1 MKISELCIRRPVAT
15 TLFFLGIA
23 MGGIFAYQQL
33 PVAALPEVS
42 FPTISVSAQLPGAS
56 PQTMATAVATPLIKQ
71 FETISGIDTIS
82 ATSSLGNSQIVLQ
95 FALSQNIDT
104 AAGDVQA
111 AIDRAERQLP
121 PNMQNPP
128 SYRKVNPAD
137 APVLLLAV
145 QSPTLPMSTIDDFA
159 ENVISPSL
167 STLPGIA
174 QVSVYGGQ
182 TYAVRVQADPNKL
195 ATRNIGLDQLSNALA
210 AANDQTPVGT
220 MQNKSQSLVI
230 DAPTQMTNAEAFKQL
245 IIANP
250 NGSPVRL
257 SDVANVVDSVQNA
270 QTAGWYDG
278 SRSIVLAIQ
287 RQPSAN
293 TVAVVDAVNA
303 QLPKLMASMPAS
315 MTIKVLNDRST
326 SIRAAIADV
335 QVTLAITIGLV
346 ILVIYLF
353 LGKVS
358 ATFIP
363 ALAVPLSL
371 VAAFG
376 GMYFFGFSVDNIS
389 LLGLTLAVGLVVD
402 DAIVML
408 ENIMRH
414 VEEGM
419 PPFEAALVGSREVG
433 ATIVSMTLSLVA
445 VFLPVLLMGGVIGR
459 LFNEF
464 GVVVALAIGASM
476 VVSLTLTPMLTARL
490 PKSASSHVRSGPA
503 AWFESAFLWVEGHYD
518 RGVAWCLAH
527 RFVILGLF
535 FASVAASVWLFMAL
549 PKGFFPQEDIGQLS
563 VSTQARQDISFDAM
577 VGLQRQVEATLRA
590 SPYVTHVASFVGGGP
605 GSQTL
610 NSASLSVQLKPKEER
625 PPLNVVLNDLR
636 GQLGRIAGI
645 QSYIQP
651 VQNLRIGGVSSQS
664 TYQLM
669 LQALDQQTLNE
680 WATKLTAAMRTDSQF
695 VDVANNLQNNA
706 LQARIVVD
714 RDKADSIGISA
725 ATLRKTLE
733 DGFGTSTAATIQSTG
748 SSYDVILEY
757 DPDLAW
763 SDSLLSE
770 IRVRSDSGNLVP
782 LSSFASVQRTVGP
795 VTVNQLGQLP
805 AATISFNL
813 PDGVALSQ
821 ATDQVEVL
829 KQQIGVPADVY
840 TSYAGTAQVFQQ
852 SLATQ
857 GILIFAAVL
866 TIYVVLGML
875 YESFIHPLTILS
887 GLPAAAFGA
896 LVALKWAGL
905 DLSVIA
911 LIGILM
917 LIGIVKKNA
926 IMMVD
931 VAIDGQR
938 EEGLEPEPAIHRAAV
953 RRFRPIMMTTFA
965 ALLGA
970 VPIAL
975 GTGASAE
982 LRQPLGI
989 AVVGGLLVSQLL
1001 TLFITPVIYVEM
1013 ERFSR
1018 FLGRLRGGAAAKP
1031 EAEVAEPAAGAAP
1044 LPQPAAE

>member
-1 MKISELCIRRPVAT
+1 MNISEFCIRRPVAT
-15 TLFFLGIA
+15 TLFFLGVA
-23 MGGIFAYQQL
+23 MGGVFAYQQL

-82 ATSSLGNSQIVLQ
+82 ATSSLGSSQIVLQ
-95 FALSQNIDT
+95 FSLNQNIDT

-111 AIDRAERQLP
+111 AIDRSERQLP

-137 APVLLLAV
+137 APVLFLAV

-182 TYAVRVQADPNKL
+182 TYAVRVQVDPNKL
-195 ATRNIGLDQLSNALA
+195 ATRGIGLDQVSSAIA
-210 AANDQTPVGT
+210 DANSQTPVGT
-220 MQNKSQSLVI
+220 MYNKSQALVI
-230 DAPTQMTNAEAFKQL
+230 DAPTQMTNAKEFKQL

-250 NGSPVRL
+250 NGNPVRL
-257 SDVANVVDSVQNA
+257 ADVANVIDGVQNSL
-270 QTAGWYDG
+270 TAGWYDG
-278 SRSIVLAIQ
+278 SRSIVLAVQ

-303 QLPKLMASMPAS
+303 ELPKLYAAMPGS
-315 MTIKVLNDRST
+315 MTLSILNDRST
-326 SIRAAIADV
+326 SIRSAISDV
-335 QVTLAITIGLV
+335 KITLGITIALV
-346 ILVIYLF
+346 VMVIYLF
-353 LGKVS
+353 LGKLS
-358 ATFIP
+358 ATVIP
-363 ALAVPLSL
+363 TLAVPLSL
-371 VAAFG
+371 IAAFG
-376 GMYFFGFSVDNIS
+376 GMYFLGFSVDNIS

-414 VEEGM
+414 IEEGKK
-419 PPFEAALVGSREVG
+419 PFEAALLGSSEIG

-445 VFLPVLLMGGVIGR
+445 VFLPILLMGGVIGR

-464 GVVVALAIGASM
+464 GIVVTLAIGASA
-476 VVSLTLTPMLTARL
+476 VVSLTLTPMLAARL
-490 PKSASSHVRSGPA
+490 PKSATDHTRRGPA
-503 AWFESAFLWVEGHYD
+503 AWFESVFLFVERRYG

-527 RFVILGLF
+527 RFIILGVFL
-535 FASVAASVWLFMAL
+535 ATVGMSGWLFMTL
-549 PKGFFPQEDIGQLS
+549 PKGFFPEEDISQLS

-577 VGLQRQVEATLRA
+577 VGLQKQVESVLLA
-590 SPYVTHVASFVGGGP
+590 SPYVNHVASFVGGGP
-605 GSQTL
+605 GSATM
-610 NSASLSVQLKPKEER
+610 NAGSLSVQLKAKDQR
-625 PPLNVVLNDLR
+625 PALPILLADLR
-636 GQLGRIAGI
+636 QQLGKVAGI
-645 QSYIQP
+645 RSYIQP
-651 VQNLRIGGVSSQS
+651 VQNLRVGGVSSQS
-664 TYQLM
+664 LYQLVV
-669 LQALDQQTLNE
+669 QSLDQKTLE
-680 WATKLTAAMRTDSQF
+680 DWATKMTAAMRADPHF

-714 RDKADSIGISA
+714 RDKADSMGVSA
-725 ATLRKTLE
+725 AVLRQTLE
-733 DGFGTSTAATIQSTG
+733 DGFGTATASTIQATG
-748 SSYDVILEY
+748 SSYDVIIEY
-757 DPDLAW
+757 DPTLAW
-763 SDSLLSE
+763 SDDLLST
-770 IRVRSDSGNLVP
+770 IRIRSSSGTLVP
-782 LSSFASVQRTVGP
+782 LSSIATIERVSGP
-795 VTVNQLGQLP
+795 VTVNQIGQLP

-813 PDGVALSQ
+813 PNGVALGD
-821 ATDQVEVL
+821 ATDQVEVI
-829 KQQIGVPADVY
+829 KQQIGLPASVY
-840 TSYAGTAQVFQQ
+840 TSYAGTAQVFQD
-852 SLATQ
+852 SLSTQ
-857 GILIFAAVL
+857 GILILAAIA

-887 GLPAAAFGA
+887 GLPAAALGA
-896 LVALKWAGL
+896 LVALKFAGL

-931 VAIDGQR
+931 VAIGVQR
-938 EEGLEPEPAIHRAAV
+938 DENLEPGAAIHLAAV

-989 AVVGGLLVSQLL
+989 AVVGGLIVSQLL

-1018 FLGRLRGGAAAKP
+1018 FLGRLRQGSPKKTEAPRSETTHGA
-1031 EAEVAEPAAGAAP
+1031 
-1044 LPQPAAE
+1044 LPQPAGE

>member
-23 MGGIFAYQQL
+23 MAGIFAYQQL

-82 ATSSLGNSQIVLQ
+82 ATSSLGSSQIVLQ
-95 FALSQNIDT
+95 FALSQNIDA

-111 AIDRAERQLP
+111 AIDRAQRQLP
-121 PNMQNPP
+121 TNMTNPP

-137 APVLLLAV
+137 APVLFLAV
-145 QSPTLPMSTIDDFA
+145 RGPTLPMSTIDDFA
-159 ENVISPSL
+159 ENIISPTL
-167 STLPGIA
+167 STLTGVA

-182 TYAVRVQADPNKL
+182 TYAVRVQVDPDKL
-195 ATRNIGLDQLSNALA
+195 ATRGIGLDQVASTLSD
-210 AANDQTPVGT
+210 ANSQTPVGT
-220 MQNKSQSLVI
+220 LQNKSQSFVI
-230 DAPTQMTNAEAFKQL
+230 DAPTQMTNAAEFRQL
-245 IIANP
+245 IIADS

-257 SDVANVVDSVQNA
+257 SDVANVVDSVENA

-278 SRSIVLAIQ
+278 GRSIILAIQ

-293 TVAVVDAVNA
+293 TVAVVDAVKA
-303 QLPKLMASMPAS
+303 ALPKLEASMPGA
-315 MTIKVLNDRST
+315 MTISVLNDRST
-326 SIRAAIADV
+326 SIRAAISDV
-335 QVTLAITIGLV
+335 EITLGITIVLV
-346 ILVIYLF
+346 VLVIYLF
-353 LGKVS
+353 LGKAS
-358 ATFIP
+358 ATIIP

-376 GMYFFGFSVDNIS
+376 GMYWLGFSIDNIS

-414 VEEGM
+414 IEMGKA
-419 PPFEAALVGSREVG
+419 PFQAALDGSAEVG

-445 VFLPVLLMGGVIGR
+445 VFLPILLMGGVVGR

-464 GVVVALAIGASM
+464 GVVVTLAIAASA
-476 VVSLTLTPMLTARL
+476 VVSLTLTPMLAARL
-490 PKSASSHVRSGPA
+490 PRSAAGHGRFGPA
-503 AWFESAFLWVEGHYD
+503 AWFEIVFNKVEGGYG
-518 RGVAWCLAH
+518 RGVAWCIAH
-527 RFVILGLF
+527 RFVILTVFL
-535 FASVAASVWLFMAL
+535 ATVATSGWLFVTL
-549 PKGFFPQEDIGQLS
+549 PKGFFPEEDISQLS

-577 VGLQRQVEATLRA
+577 VGLQRQVESVLRA
-590 SPYVTHVASFVGGGP
+590 SPYVEHVATFVGGGP

-610 NSASLSVQLKPKEER
+610 NSGSLSVQLKPKDER
-625 PPLNVVLNDLR
+625 PPLSDITAALRRDL
-636 GQLGRIAGI
+636 GKIAGI
-645 QSYIQP
+645 RSYIVP
-651 VQNLRIGGVSSQS
+651 VQNLRIGGMNSAS
-664 TYQLM
+664 TYQLVV
-669 LQALDQQTLNE
+669 QSLDEKSLDE
-680 WATKLTAAMRTDSQF
+680 WTTKLTDAMRSDPRF

-706 LQARIVVD
+706 LQARLVID
-714 RDKADSIGISA
+714 RDKAAALGISA
-725 ATLRKTLE
+725 ATLRTTLE
-733 DGFGTSTAATIQSTG
+733 DGFGTDVATTIQSTG

-757 DPDLAW
+757 DPDIAW
-763 SDSLLSE
+763 SDASLST
-770 IRVRSDSGNLVP
+770 IRVRSSTGTLVP
-782 LSSFASVQRTVGP
+782 LSSFASVERVSGP
-795 VTVNQLGQLP
+795 VTVSQLGQLP

-813 PDGVALSQ
+813 PAGVALGE
-821 ATDQVEVL
+821 ATDAVTAL
-829 KQQIGVPADVY
+829 KGQLGVPANIY
-840 TSYAGTAQVFQQ
+840 TSYAGTAQVFQD
-852 SLATQ
+852 SLSTQ
-857 GILIFAAVL
+857 GILILAAVL

-887 GLPAAAFGA
+887 GLPSAALGA
-896 LVALKWAGL
+896 LLALRLFGL

-931 VAIDGQR
+931 VAISEQR
-938 EEGLEPEPAIHRAAV
+938 DEGRNAAEAIHLAAV

-970 VPIAL
+970 LPIAL
-975 GTGASAE
+975 GSGASAE

-989 AVVGGLLVSQLL
+989 AVVGGLVVSQLL

-1013 ERFSR
+1013 ERFSA
-1018 FLGRLRGGAAAKP
+1018 FLGRLRRRPATGSEATPSPHAA
-1031 EAEVAEPAAGAAP
+1031 
-1044 LPQPAAE
+1044 LPQGAGE

>member
-33 PVAALPEVS
+33 PVAALPEIA

-71 FETISGIDTIS
+71 FETISGIDTIT

-95 FALSQNIDT
+95 FTLNQNIDT

-174 QVSVYGGQ
+174 QVGVYGGQ
-182 TYAVRVQADPNKL
+182 TYAVRVQADPDKL
-195 ATRNIGLDQLSNALA
+195 ATRNIGLDQIATALA

-220 MQNKSQSLVI
+220 MQNESQALVI
-230 DAPTQMTNAEAFKQL
+230 DAPTQMVNAEAFRQL
-245 IIANP
+245 IVANP

-257 SDVANVVDSVQNA
+257 SDVANVVDSVENT

-315 MTIKVLNDRST
+315 MTIHVLNDRST
-326 SIRAAIADV
+326 SIRAAISDV
-335 QVTLAITIGLV
+335 QATLAITIGLV
-346 ILVIYLF
+346 VLVIYLF

-376 GMYFFGFSVDNIS
+376 GMYFLGFSVDNIS

-408 ENIMRH
+408 ENIMRQ
-414 VEEGM
+414 VEAGL

-464 GVVVALAIGASM
+464 GVVVTLAIGASM
-476 VVSLTLTPMLTARL
+476 VVSLTVTPMLAARL
-490 PKSASSHVRSGPA
+490 PASVVGQARRGPA
-503 AWFESAFLWVEGHYD
+503 AWFERGFLAVERRYD
-518 RGVAWCLAH
+518 RGVGWCLAH
-527 RFVILGLF
+527 RFAILGLF
-535 FASVAASVWLFMAL
+535 LATVAASAWLFMTL

-577 VGLQRQVEATLRA
+577 VALQRQVEATLRA
-590 SPYVTHVASFVGGGP
+590 SPYVDHVASFVGGGP
-605 GSQTL
+605 GSVTL
-610 NSASLSVQLKPKEER
+610 NSASLSVQLKPKDQR
-625 PPLNVVLNDLR
+625 PPVNVIMNELR
-636 GQLGRIAGI
+636 GQLGRIPGI

-664 TYQLM
+664 TYQLVV
-669 LQALDQQTLNE
+669 QSIDPPTLDD
-680 WATKLTAAMRTDSQF
+680 WATRLTQAMRADPHF

-714 RDKADSIGISA
+714 RDKTDSLGISA
-725 ATLRKTLE
+725 ATLRQTLE
-733 DGFGTSTAATIQSTG
+733 DGFGTATAATIQSTG

-763 SDSLLSE
+763 SDSRLSE
-770 IRVRSDSGNLVP
+770 IRVRSASGNLVP
-782 LSSFASVQRTVGP
+782 LSSFASVERTFGP
-795 VTVNQLGQLP
+795 VIVNQLGQLP

-813 PDGVALSQ
+813 PDGVALGQ
-821 ATDQVEVL
+821 ATDEVEVL
-829 KQQIGVPADVY
+829 KQQIGLPANVY

-857 GILIFAAVL
+857 GMLIVAAIL

-896 LVALKWAGL
+896 LLALKLTGL

-931 VAIDGQR
+931 VAIVGQR
-938 EEGLEPEPAIHRAAV
+938 EDRLAPEAAIHRAAV
-953 RRFRPIMMTTFA
+953 RRFRPILMTTFA

-1013 ERFSR
+1013 ER
-1018 FLGRLRGGAAAKP
+1018 LGRLLAGLRKGKP
-1031 EAEVAEPAAGAAP
+1031 AGKPAAR
-1044 LPQPAAE
+1044 PAVE

>member
-1 MKISELCIRRPVAT
+1 MKLSELCIRRPVAT
-15 TLFFLGIA
+15 TLFFLGVA
-23 MGGIFAYQQL
+23 MAGIFGYREL

-82 ATSSLGNSQIVLQ
+82 ATSSLGSSQIVLQ
-95 FALSQNIDT
+95 FALSQNIDA

-111 AIDRAERQLP
+111 AIDRAQRQLP
-121 PNMQNPP
+121 PNMPNPP

-137 APVLLLAV
+137 APVLFLAV
-145 QSPTLPMSTIDDFA
+145 QGSTLPLSKIDDFA
-159 ENVISPSL
+159 ENIISPTL
-167 STLPGIA
+167 STLPGVA

-182 TYAVRVQADPNKL
+182 TYAVRVQVDPDKL
-195 ATRNIGLDQLSNALA
+195 ATRSIGLDQLASALSD
-210 AANDQTPVGT
+210 ANSQTPVGT
-220 MQNKSQSLVI
+220 LQNKSQALVI
-230 DAPTQMTNAEAFKQL
+230 DAPTQMTNAAEFRQL
-245 IIANP
+245 VIADP

-257 SDVANVVDSVQNA
+257 SDVANVIDSVQNT

-278 SRSIVLAIQ
+278 GRSIILAIQ

-303 QLPKLMASMPAS
+303 ALPKLEASMPGA
-315 MTIKVLNDRST
+315 MTISVLNDRST
-326 SIRAAIADV
+326 SIRAAISDV
-335 QVTLAITIGLV
+335 EITLGITIVLV
-346 ILVIYLF
+346 VLVIYLF
-353 LGKVS
+353 LGK
-358 ATFIP
+358 ATATIIP

-376 GMYFFGFSVDNIS
+376 GMYLFGFSIDNIS

-414 VEEGM
+414 IEMGKA
-419 PPFEAALVGSREVG
+419 PFQAALDGSAEVG

-445 VFLPVLLMGGVIGR
+445 VFLPILLMGGVVGR

-464 GVVVALAIGASM
+464 GIVVTLAIGASA
-476 VVSLTLTPMLTARL
+476 VVSLTLTPMLAARL
-490 PKSASSHVRSGPA
+490 PRSAAHHGRVGPA
-503 AWFESAFLWVEGHYD
+503 AWFEAIFLRIERLYG
-518 RGVAWCLAH
+518 RGVGWCIAH
-527 RFVILGLF
+527 RFVILGVFLATVG
-535 FASVAASVWLFMAL
+535 ASAWLFMTL
-549 PKGFFPQEDIGQLS
+549 PKGFFPEEDIGQLS
-563 VSTQARQDISFDAM
+563 ISTQARQDISFDAM
-577 VGLQRQVEATLRA
+577 VGLQRQVEAAVRA
-590 SPYVTHVASFVGGGP
+590 SPYVTHVATFVGGGP

-610 NSASLSVQLKPKEER
+610 NAGSLSVQLKPKEER
-625 PPLNVVLNDLR
+625 PPLAQVTASLRRDLAK
-636 GQLGRIAGI
+636 IAGI
-645 QSYIQP
+645 RSYIVP
-651 VQNLRIGGVSSQS
+651 VQNLRIGGMSSAS
-664 TYQLM
+664 AYQLVV
-669 LQALDQQTLNE
+669 QSLDEKTLDT
-680 WATKLTAAMRTDSQF
+680 WTTKLTEAMRADPHF

-706 LQARIVVD
+706 LQARLVID
-714 RDKADSIGISA
+714 RDKAAALGISA
-725 ATLRKTLE
+725 ATLRQTLE
-733 DGFGTSTAATIQSTG
+733 DGFGTDIATTIQATG

-757 DPDLAW
+757 DPNIAW
-763 SDSLLSE
+763 SDAGLSA
-770 IRVRSDSGNLVP
+770 IRVRSSSGALVP
-782 LSSFASVQRTVGP
+782 LSSFASVARVAGP
-795 VTVNQLGQLP
+795 VTVSQLGQLP

-813 PDGVALSQ
+813 PAGVALGD
-821 ATDQVEVL
+821 ATDAVTAIKGE
-829 KQQIGVPADVY
+829 IGVPADVY
-840 TSYAGTAQVFQQ
+840 TSYAGTAQVFQD

-857 GILIFAAVL
+857 GILIFAAIL

-887 GLPAAAFGA
+887 GLPSAALGA
-896 LVALKWAGL
+896 LLALQVFGL

-931 VAIDGQR
+931 VAIAEQR
-938 EEGLEPEPAIHRAAV
+938 EEGKSPAEAIHLAAV

-970 VPIAL
+970 LPIAL

-989 AVVGGLLVSQLL
+989 AVVGGLIVSQLL
-1001 TLFITPVIYVEM
+1001 TLFITPVIFIEM
-1013 ERFSR
+1013 ERFSA
-1018 FLGRLRGGAAAKP
+1018 FLGRLRHRGASEGAAH
-1031 EAEVAEPAAGAAP
+1031 AEPAALPQGAA
-1044 LPQPAAE
+1044 E

>member
-1 MKISELCIRRPVAT
+1 
-15 TLFFLGIA
+15 
-23 MGGIFAYQQL
+23 
-33 PVAALPEVS
+33 
-42 FPTISVSAQLPGAS
+42 
-56 PQTMATAVATPLIKQ
+56 
-71 FETISGIDTIS
+71 
-82 ATSSLGNSQIVLQ
+82 
-95 FALSQNIDT
+95 
-104 AAGDVQA
+104 
-111 AIDRAERQLP
+111 
-121 PNMQNPP
+121 
-128 SYRKVNPAD
+128 
-137 APVLLLAV
+137 
-145 QSPTLPMSTIDDFA
+145 
-159 ENVISPSL
+159 
-167 STLPGIA
+167 
-174 QVSVYGGQ
+174 
-182 TYAVRVQADPNKL
+182 
-195 ATRNIGLDQLSNALA
+195 
-210 AANDQTPVGT
+210 
-220 MQNKSQSLVI
+220 
-230 DAPTQMTNAEAFKQL
+230 
-245 IIANP
+245 
-250 NGSPVRL
+250 
-257 SDVANVVDSVQNA
+257 
-270 QTAGWYDG
+270 
-278 SRSIVLAIQ
+278 
-287 RQPSAN
+287 
-293 TVAVVDAVNA
+293 
-303 QLPKLMASMPAS
+303 
-315 MTIKVLNDRST
+315 
-326 SIRAAIADV
+326 
-335 QVTLAITIGLV
+335 
-346 ILVIYLF
+346 
-353 LGKVS
+353 
-358 ATFIP
+358 
-363 ALAVPLSL
+363 VPLSL

-464 GVVVALAIGASM
+464 GVVVTLAIGASM
-476 VVSLTLTPMLTARL
+476 VVSLTLTPMLAARL
-490 PKSASSHVRSGPA
+490 PKSATSHVRRGPA
-503 AWFESAFLWVEGHYD
+503 AWFERGFLWVEGRYD
-518 RGVAWCLAH
+518 RGVGWCLAH
-527 RFVILGLF
+527 RFIILGVFL
-535 FASVAASVWLFMAL
+535 ASVAASGWLFMTL

-563 VSTQARQDISFDAM
+563 VSTQARQDISFQAM
-577 VGLQRQVEATLRA
+577 VGLQRQVEATLKA
-590 SPYVTHVASFVGGGP
+590 SPYVEHVASFVGGGP
-605 GSQTL
+605 GSVTL
-610 NSASLSVQLKPKEER
+610 NSASLSVQLKPKDAR
-625 PPLNVVLNDLR
+625 PPVNVVMNDLR
-636 GQLGRIAGI
+636 AQLSRIPGI

-669 LQALDQQTLNE
+669 LQAIDQQALND
-680 WATKLTAAMRTDSQF
+680 WATRMTTAMRGDPHF

-714 RDKADSIGISA
+714 RDKADSLGISA
-725 ATLRKTLE
+725 ATLRQTLE
-733 DGFGTSTAATIQSTG
+733 DGFGTSTAATIQATG

-763 SDSLLSE
+763 SDSLLSD
-770 IRVRSDSGNLVP
+770 IRVRSSSGTLVP
-782 LSSFASVQRTVGP
+782 LSSFASVQRAVGP

-821 ATDQVEVL
+821 ATDQIEVL
-829 KQQIGVPADVY
+829 KQQIGVPANVY

-896 LVALKWAGL
+896 LVALKFMGL

-931 VAIDGQR
+931 VAIVGQR
-938 EEGLEPEPAIHRAAV
+938 EEGLAPEMAIHRAAV

-1001 TLFITPVIYVEM
+1001 TLFITPVIFVEM
-1013 ERFSR
+1013 ERLSR
-1018 FLGRLRGGAAAKP
+1018 FLAGLRHGP
-1031 EAEVAEPAAGAAP
+1031 SAEPATPAGSPAAP
-1044 LPQPAAE
+1044 ALLPQPAGE